1 MQWVCTN
8 RYWTIREPI
17 FRPSSILD
25 NRLNEKYHQSDLFW
39 KAAQMS
45 PESFDAL
52 VSELEGAD
60 VFHNQSNNA
69 QMSVERQVLIALKRF
84 GAYEN
89 DMSLHDVA
97 DWARIRYG
105 TVDLITRRVI
115 IAVLDTNLRACHIR
129 WPIEEERESAKEWV
143 ENQTCS
149 AFRDGWYIVD
159 GTTIPI
165 FEKLHYFGGSFYDQ
179 KPQYSINAQ
188 IINTPNR
195 QVIDYVTGFNGSRHD
210 THCFGFTRLSKHHKD
225 LLPNGE

>member
-69 QMSVERQVLIALKRF
+69 QMSVERQVLMALKRF

-89 DMSLHDVA
+89 VMSLHDVA
-97 DWARIRYG
+97 DWAGIRYG

-165 FEKLHYFGGSFYDQ
+165 FEKLHYFGESFYDQ